1 MSSFLKNICFVFYLQ
16 IALTNTVLADKK
28 LDQYLVDITP
38 LLNKSKSVIF
48 FDAKKKSLTT
58 IKGAESNTYIKHY
71 KKLFQNQNTSC
82 IIILSSNNFGFTSKT
97 SFIWGNDL
105 SILTHQG
112 DRIKA
117 SITDVL
123 KNIEM
128 LKIELRTNK

>member
-71 KKLFQNQNTSC
+71 KKLGANENLVGKPVFQSKK
-82 IIILSSNNFGFTSKT
+82 LSTRRLCENGS
-97 SFIWGNDL
+97 
-105 SILTHQG
+105 
-112 DRIKA
+112 
-117 SITDVL
+117 
-123 KNIEM
+123 
-128 LKIELRTNK
+128 